1 MEIGEIETGKFNR
14 CIGWFWIALTI
25 FIGMY
30 SAMNIE
36 HWIQNDMRMT
46 KTMVRHAHTMGII
59 GAVINVVYGIRI
71 GKVNLDDNLKKVGS
85 ILALLGMVGITLIW
99 PGILIGIPSPIA
111 ALIGIMLIV
120 AVLILGYGEMSSQ
133 N

>member
-1 MEIGEIETGKFNR
+1 
-14 CIGWFWIALTI
+14 
-25 FIGMY
+25 
-30 SAMNIE
+30 
-36 HWIQNDMRMT
+36 
-46 KTMVRHAHTMGII
+46 AHTMGII